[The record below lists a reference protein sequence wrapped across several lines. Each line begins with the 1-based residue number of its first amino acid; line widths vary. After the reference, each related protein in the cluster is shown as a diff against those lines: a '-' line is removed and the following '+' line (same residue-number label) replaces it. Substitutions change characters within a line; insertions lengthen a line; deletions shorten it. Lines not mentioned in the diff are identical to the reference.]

1 MKQYLVPYL
10 MSSHPGST
18 PKDAIELALFLKKEG
33 LHPEQVQ
40 DFYPTPGTI
49 STCMFYT
56 GLDPYTEKPIFVPK
70 TREEKAE
77 QRALLQ
83 YFRPENRE
91 IVMKALRKA
100 GRGDLIGYGE
110 NCLIRPDKPMNFG
123 AKKADKP
130 TARTSGNAPKGAPV
144 KNGKPQGKPAAKPIS
159 KSAAKPTAKA
169 PAKKPKSRT

>member
-1 MKQYLVPYL
+1 M
-10 MSSHPGST
+10 
-18 PKDAIELALFLKKEG
+18 
-33 LHPEQVQ
+33 Q

-123 AKKADKP
+123 AKKSDKP
-130 TARTSGNAPKGAPV
+130 TARTGGNAQKSAPS
-144 KNGKPQGKPAAKPIS
+144 KNGKLQGKPQGKPAAKPAS
-159 KSAAKPTAKA
+159 RSAAKPAAKA
-169 PAKKPKSRT
+169 PAKQPNSRP